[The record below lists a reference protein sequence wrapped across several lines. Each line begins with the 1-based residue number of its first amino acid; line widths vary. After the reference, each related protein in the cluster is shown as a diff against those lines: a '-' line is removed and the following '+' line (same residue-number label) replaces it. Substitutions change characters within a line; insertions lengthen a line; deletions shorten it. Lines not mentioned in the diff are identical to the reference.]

1 MAVAASKGP
10 SIAPRAVLAPSP
22 AGSGAA
28 SSPELAG
35 SPGAVTSIV
44 TSREWVLPPRPKP
57 GRKPSADTPALK
69 RKAQNRAAQRAFR
82 ERRATRVQELEQKL
96 LEVEKEKELK
106 EIGLVNTINK
116 LKFENQFLIKS
127 MNQLRLEFSSLKSSV
142 SSPAPSPNTSTY
154 VQPIALLAA
163 ASPCEP
169 SVNLSKP
176 ENLRNAEAEINQTA
190 QSLLSFAKSLP
201 AAQTGGTPNLH
212 LLVHSVQQILPAP
225 STDSP
230 RVSISKSRSTSSI
243 LRDMNSYREVKDS
256 QDDDCGICI
265 KDLCL
270 CVDVGL
276 KTAPSMEETYKS
288 FKPLAAVSL
297 KRKNSSQETDFT
309 TMFSSK
315 KMPDLKRLRNAS
327 KKPSDSLLIKKEPN
341 ESIEFN
347 ENSPVENC
355 GFCSDDTP
363 CVCREAALEAARLS
377 RSLSDKL
384 FDSGD
389 GEDHD
394 DDEDEDESH
403 PTALPPLQLNSK
415 STVRKTS
422 LPVLHPGPS
431 LEIREFSNAT
441 AVTSSN
447 TPIAESKEESLGC
460 TGNPGTCSQCQLDPM
475 STLFC
480 TTVAS
485 KAAMQKRGDEG
496 SSKNVAERHNAEL
509 SAKLLPSTPQP
520 DSQPLASSSGIF
532 IPCADAYKTL
542 SRHKRFN
549 SVDFSNLVGRLTTRG
564 MQVEVQSVANIIR
577 ELDRKAYD

>member
-142 SSPAPSPNTSTY
+142 SSQAPSPNPSNFI
-154 VQPIALLAA
+154 QPLALLAA
-163 ASPCEP
+163 ASPAEP
-169 SVNLSKP
+169 NTNFYKP
-176 ENLRNAEAEINQTA
+176 ESLRNTEAEINQTA

-201 AAQTGGTPNLH
+201 AAQTGGTPNLL
-212 LLVHSVQQILPAP
+212 LLVYSVQQVLPAP
-225 STDSP
+225 SSDSP
-230 RVSISKSRSTSSI
+230 RVSISQRRSNPNISKNLST
-243 LRDMNSYREVKDS
+243 EKDS
-256 QDDDCGICI
+256 QDYDCGICI

-270 CVDVGL
+270 CEDVGL
-276 KTAPSMEETYKS
+276 KVPPSIEETYKS
-288 FKPLAAVSL
+288 FKPMAAVSL
-297 KRKNSSQETDFT
+297 KRKTPSQETDFT
-309 TMFSSK
+309 AMFSSK

-327 KKPSDSLLIKKEPN
+327 KKPSDSLLIKKEPSD
-341 ESIEFN
+341 SIGFN

-363 CVCREAALEAARLS
+363 CVCREAAQEAARLS

-384 FDSGD
+384 FDAGD
-389 GEDHD
+389 GEVD
-394 DDEDEDESH
+394 DDESH
-403 PTALPPLQLNSK
+403 PTALPPLQLNAK
-415 STVRKTS
+415 SAVRKTS

-431 LEIREFSNAT
+431 LELREFSNAT
-441 AVTSSN
+441 AVTSSS
-447 TPIAESKEESLGC
+447 TPIPESKEEPLGC

-485 KAAMQKRGDEG
+485 KAAMQKSSVKEA
-496 SSKNVAERHNAEL
+496 SKNAGTNNSSE
-509 SAKLLPSTPQP
+509 SSTKLPSVTPQP
-520 DSQPLASSSGIF
+520 ESQPSAGSSGIF